1 MSILKVFNNQFQEFI
16 NDVLVVF
23 PKDVNIKTAK
33 FYIDKVIKINPALLI
48 KSWNEFVTMSYSD
61 EIEKGDFSFF
71 LSKDYKQD
79 IGHSDSYNSANVLG
93 AIQMIKSK
101 AQVMSDENKKKIIK
115 YLQNLT
121 KLSRMYHDKKD

>member
-121 KLSRMYHDKKD
+121 KLSRMYHNKKG